1 MNAVYLCTIAQPWI
15 NVIKR
20 LESESNIN
28 ASYIVHWEGDKSAY
42 VNSNLKNSYF
52 QSLENAWKGL
62 GFPKSIDRYIF
73 DEEEL
78 KKISFFELIGLKMID
93 RLDPDGESFPFN
105 SRLYFFRDLLGYW
118 MNVVEDKDIDV
129 VISPSI
135 PHRVFD
141 YALYVV
147 CQIKNIK
154 FLMFQMTP
162 FGSQSLVIDDI
173 DSMPHIDYKSCK
185 GGIPSKD
192 ILDKINKVKKNYL
205 EAIPEYMKVHA
216 MNDKTSMIEIV
227 KKLPRASYRLLF
239 RKPKTYWIN
248 KGYLP
253 EKSTYSSLQFQKMQT
268 TRSHQVKAYEKL
280 YQSLVT
286 VESYNNFVLVALH
299 YQPEETSCPT
309 GGSYADQI
317 LMIQLLNSILPDST
331 TIVVKE
337 HKSQF
342 YTHQEGA
349 SGRDEAFYN
358 RIANISPRIKF
369 ASVDEEPFGLID
381 KANAVIT
388 ISGTIG
394 WESAIRGTPVLVF
407 GRAWYEAMPRVFK
420 VKTKDDVKNALDQI
434 ASLNNKNLDNE
445 ILAFHAAL
453 EARLIRAKHYKTFLK
468 NKDVNMIESEQN
480 IINEIS
486 SQLNS

>member
-15 NVIKR
+15 DIIER
-20 LESESNIN
+20 LEAESNIN
-28 ASYIVHWEGDKSAY
+28 PCYIVHWEGDKNAY
-42 VNSNLKNSYF
+42 INSKLKNSYL
-52 QSLENAWKGL
+52 QPLESAWKGL
-62 GFPKSIDRYIF
+62 GFPEYIDRYIF

-78 KKISFFELIGLKMID
+78 KKISFFEMVGLKMID

-105 SRLYFFRDLLGYW
+105 NRLYFFRDLLGYW
-118 MNVVEDKDIDV
+118 MKVVESKSIDV

-147 CQIKNIK
+147 CQIKKIR

-162 FGSQSLVIDDI
+162 FGSQSLIIDNVET
-173 DSMPHIDYKSCK
+173 MPNIDYKSYI
-185 GGIPSKD
+185 GEVPSQE
-192 ILDKINKVKKNYL
+192 IIDKINKVKRSYL

-216 MNDKTSMIEIV
+216 LNDKTSMFDTV
-227 KKLPRASYRLLF
+227 KKIPRASYRLLF
-239 RKPKTYWIN
+239 RKPNTYWVN

-253 EKSTYSSLQFQKMQT
+253 EESNYNSVQFQKMQT
-268 TRSHQVKAYEKL
+268 TRSHQVKNYEKL
-280 YQSLVT
+280 YQSLAT
-286 VESYNNFVLVALH
+286 DESHNDFVLVALH

-317 LMIQLLNSILPDST
+317 LIIQLLNSILPKST
-331 TIVVKE
+331 TILVKE

-349 SGRDEAFYN
+349 SGRDKSFYS
-358 RIANISPRIKF
+358 RIGNISHRVKF
-369 ASVDEEPFGLID
+369 ASVDAEPFELID
-381 KANAVIT
+381 NANAVVT

-420 VKTKDDVKNALDQI
+420 VKTKDDINHALDKI
-434 ASLNNKNLDNE
+434 AALKNKDLDDD

-453 EARLIRAKHYKTFLK
+453 ENKLIRAKHYKAFLK
-468 NKDVNMIESEQN
+468 NEDVDMVESKIN
-480 IINEIS
+480 IINEID
-486 SQLNS
+486 SQLF

>member
-20 LESESNIN
+20 LEYESNIN

-268 TRSHQVKAYEKL
+268 TRSYQVKAYEKL

-420 VKTKDDVKNALDQI
+420 VKTRDDVKNALDQI

>member
-1 MNAVYLCTIAQPWI
+1 MNAVYLCAIAEPWI
-15 NVIKR
+15 DIIKR
-20 LESESNIN
+20 LESESNVN
-28 ASYIVHWEGDKSAY
+28 PSYIVHWEGDKSAY
-42 VNSNLKNSYF
+42 VNSKLKDSHL

-62 GFPKSIDRYIF
+62 GFPKNVDRYIF

-78 KKISFFELIGLKMID
+78 KKISFFEVVGLKMIE

-118 MNVVEDKDIDV
+118 MNVVEDKAIDV

-141 YALYVV
+141 YALYVI

-162 FGSQSLVIDDI
+162 FGSQSLIIDNI
-173 DSMPHIDYKSCK
+173 DTMPNIDYESHK
-185 GGIPSKD
+185 GEIPSKD
-192 ILDKINKVKKNYL
+192 ILDKVNKVKKNYS
-205 EAIPEYMKVHA
+205 ESIPDYMKVHA
-216 MNDKTSMIEIV
+216 MNNKTSMVKTV
-227 KKLPRASYRLLF
+227 KKLPRVSYRLLF
-239 RKPKTYWIN
+239 KKPNTYWVN
-248 KGYLP
+248 KGCLP
-253 EKSTYSSLQFQKMQT
+253 EKSNYSSLQFQKMQT
-268 TRSHQVKAYEKL
+268 IRSHQVKAYEKL

-286 VESYNNFVLVALH
+286 NESYNDFVLVALH

-309 GGSYADQI
+309 GGSYSDQI
-317 LMIQLLNSILPDST
+317 LMIQILNSLLPDDV
-331 TIVVKE
+331 TILVKE

-342 YTHQEGA
+342 YVNLEGA
-349 SGRDEAFYN
+349 SGRDQAFYS
-358 RIANISPRIKF
+358 RIDNISPRVKF
-369 ASVDEEPFGLID
+369 ASVDAEPFGLID

-407 GRAWYEAMPRVFK
+407 GRAWYESMPRVFK
-420 VKTKDDVKNALDQI
+420 VKTKDDIKNAFDKMVCLKDKDLD
-434 ASLNNKNLDNE
+434 DD

-453 EARLIRAKHYKTFLK
+453 ESKLIRAKHYKAFLK
-468 NKDVNMIESEQN
+468 NEDVNMIESKKN
-480 IINEIS
+480 IVNEIN
-486 SQLNS
+486 SQLV